1 VVAGLALGCRNRDG
15 PRRPGGTMS
24 DVEADRYIRKAV
36 MKSSEGVVLMP
47 ATKSAEFDRLRLN
60 EIANAMR
67 QPLAICFLERAIV
80 TMEKGKVDGEETYVK
95 VPEGQAKFRARTGAD
110 GSVVRVEVLD
120 SGFTD
125 PEMEACVMKVIGG
138 RKFPALHGQS
148 QSYVDVVYWV
158 SLGFHAGAKTP
169 QYAKLMRKQQAEAGI
184 RAKKC
189 LEGRVEAGVYDV
201 EGLSLFASNGS
212 TLINRITHGDLPAD
226 VSRCVAQAFKQIVID
241 PEKDAFVR
249 PASPKVQFT
258 VRDDGVIEVGDER
271 WLELLQLEERAKR
284 EQRRYELTGGEGAG
298 EDEAPPPLESAPG
311 AGFDSSVS
319 GVEPLPDAP
328 APEPK
333 PESAPQPNSEPK
345 PEPKPPGEDP
355 SKGGIKLDL
364 GPRG

>member
-1 VVAGLALGCRNRDG
+1 
-15 PRRPGGTMS
+15 MS

-47 ATKSAEFDRLRLN
+47 ATKSHEFDRVRLN

-80 TMEKGKVDGEETYVK
+80 TMERGEVEGEQSYVD
-95 VPEGQAKFRARTGAD
+95 VPEGQGKFRARTGAD
-110 GSVVRVEVLD
+110 GSVVRVEVLE

-125 PEMEACVMKVIGG
+125 PEMEACVMKVIGD

-158 SLGFHAGAKTP
+158 SLGFHAGAQTP
-169 QYAKLMRKQQAEAGI
+169 QFAKQMRKAQAEAGI

-189 LEGRVEAGVYDV
+189 LEGRVETGEYDV
-201 EGLSLFASNGS
+201 EGLSLFASNGV
-212 TLINRITHGDLPAD
+212 TLINRISHGDLPAD
-226 VSRCVAQAFKQIVID
+226 VSRCVAQAFKQITID

-249 PASPKVQFT
+249 PASPKVHFT

-284 EQRRYELTGGEGAG
+284 EQRRYELTGDEGTDS
-298 EDEAPPPLESAPG
+298 DEAPPPLERAPG
-311 AGFDSSVS
+311 PDEPPP
-319 GVEPLPDAP
+319 VEAP
-328 APEPK
+328 PGTEPEP
-333 PESAPQPNSEPK
+333 E

-364 GPRG
+364 GPRS